1 MLLLFP
7 TNFPLA
13 LLTGMKP
20 VCLYMKSLHHIL
32 GWPTRFSTVTLVFIW
47 SWLRGGKQ
55 QWPCLAD
62 LYSQT
67 PQHSSSFSLFM
78 KDVRHKAT
86 HEKRRYRTKRQK
98 TNHGDGQDRRKWKHS
113 RCREAQRFLGLK
125 KWSECRLSVVT
136 QFYKHVWMVSLSCD
150 WLGHCTVPS
159 VYLEKLLVC
168 CLQCALGHYWF
179 EFFTANQFCNT
190 WLKLSRDVA
199 LYQHVIDKHRWPVT
213 FGSHAWPYHNIP
225 APCLTDKAV
234 IRSWIQWICFFL
246 VTLAALMDVCVFE
259 CNQMFVV
266 NAPYFHSGSVFLHHL
281 PPQQWFRCS
290 EVVFC

>member
-1 MLLLFP
+1 MYVMECMES
-7 TNFPLA
+7 A
-13 LLTGMKP
+13 DA
-20 VCLYMKSLHHIL
+20 SLVSNKLPFGFADRNETSLSIHEVFTSH
-32 GWPTRFSTVTLVFIW
+32 PRMTDTFQHSHVTLVFIW

-98 TNHGDGQDRRKWKHS
+98 TNHGDGQDRRKWKRS

-168 CLQCALGHYWF
+168 CLQCALGHYW
-179 EFFTANQFCNT
+179 
-190 WLKLSRDVA
+190 L
-199 LYQHVIDKHRWPVT
+199 
-213 FGSHAWPYHNIP
+213 
-225 APCLTDKAV
+225 
-234 IRSWIQWICFFL
+234 
-246 VTLAALMDVCVFE
+246 
-259 CNQMFVV
+259 
-266 NAPYFHSGSVFLHHL
+266 
-281 PPQQWFRCS
+281 
-290 EVVFC
+290 